1 MSVFPYHEFI
11 VTSRFAVFFQCFC
24 AACARLVHADVA
36 NVLRLSRETIFV
48 LESFNFVLKVLRNGL
63 LRYILYTCPNL

>member
-11 VTSRFAVFFQCFC
+11 VTSRFSAFVRCFC
-24 AACARLVHADVA
+24 AACAPLVHADVA

-48 LESFNFVLKVLRNGL
+48 LESFNV
-63 LRYILYTCPNL
+63 CS